1 MTETIST
8 AAVPTTD
15 LEEQVKRRIE
25 QVVSNDPQLAALLPE
40 DSVTEAVNE
49 PDLPLVE
56 VIRRLLEGY
65 GDRPALGQRA
75 FEFVTGDDGATVIAL
90 KPEYTTVSY
99 RELWERAEAIAAAWH
114 EQGIRDGD
122 FVAQL
127 GFTSTDFASLDVA
140 GLRLGTVSV
149 PLQTGASL
157 QQRNAILEETR
168 PAVFAASIEYLD
180 AAVDSVLATPSVRLL
195 SVFDYHPE
203 VDSQREALEA
213 VRARLESAGRTIA
226 VEALAEALARGRDL
240 PGAPLPSADP
250 DALRLLIYT
259 SGSTGTPKGAMYPQ
273 WLVAN
278 LWQKKWLTDDVIP
291 SIGVNFM
298 PMSHLAGRLTLMG
311 TLSGGGTAYYIAS
324 SDLSTFF
331 EDIALIRPSE
341 VLFVPR
347 VVEMVFQ
354 RVFRQ
359 SWTGPLPRVR
369 ATPRSRSESRS
380 ASGTRTSAGACSVL
394 APGRPR
400 CLLR

>member
-90 KPEYTTVSY
+90 KPQYTTVSY

-195 SVFDYHPE
+195 SVFDYHAE

-213 VRARLESAGRTIA
+213 VRARLESAGRTIV
-226 VEALAEALARGRDL
+226 VEALAEALARGRAC
-240 PGAPLPSADP
+240 PPRRCPVQIPMPCVCSSTPPAAPVPPRAPCIRNGWSP
-250 DALRLLIYT
+250 TCGRR
-259 SGSTGTPKGAMYPQ
+259 SGSPTM
-273 WLVAN
+273 
-278 LWQKKWLTDDVIP
+278 
-291 SIGVNFM
+291 
-298 PMSHLAGRLTLMG
+298 
-311 TLSGGGTAYYIAS
+311 
-324 SDLSTFF
+324 
-331 EDIALIRPSE
+331 
-341 VLFVPR
+341 
-347 VVEMVFQ
+347 
-354 RVFRQ
+354 
-359 SWTGPLPRVR
+359 
-369 ATPRSRSESRS
+369 
-380 ASGTRTSAGACSVL
+380 
-394 APGRPR
+394 
-400 CLLR
+400 

>member
-1 MTETIST
+1 
-8 AAVPTTD
+8 
-15 LEEQVKRRIE
+15 
-25 QVVSNDPQLAALLPE
+25 
-40 DSVTEAVNE
+40 
-49 PDLPLVE
+49 
-56 VIRRLLEGY
+56 G
-65 GDRPALGQRA
+65 
-75 FEFVTGDDGATVIAL
+75 GATEIAL
-90 KPEYTTVSY
+90 KPEYTTISY
-99 RELWERAEAIAAAWH
+99 RELWNRAEAIAAAWY
-114 EQGIRDGD
+114 EGGIRDGD

-127 GFTSTDFASLDVA
+127 GFTSTDFAALDVS

-157 QQRNAILEETR
+157 PQRNAILEETR
-168 PAVFAASIEYLD
+168 PAVFAASVEYLD

-203 VDSQREALEA
+203 VDSHRAALEA
-213 VRARLESAGRTIA
+213 VRTRLQDAGRTI
-226 VEALAEALARGRDL
+226 VIET
-240 PGAPLPSADP
+240 ADP

-291 SIGVNFM
+291 SVGVNFM

-311 TLSGGGTAYYIAS
+311 TLSGGGSAYYIAS

-347 VVEMVFQ
+347 VVE
-354 RVFRQ
+354 
-359 SWTGPLPRVR
+359 
-369 ATPRSRSESRS
+369 
-380 ASGTRTSAGACSVL
+380 
-394 APGRPR
+394 
-400 CLLR
+400 